1 MFGLLDKFFL
11 LLFAR
16 YRRQTGSAHT
26 EAAWRRA
33 CSDVWWSSALVI
45 GGIVFIGI
53 WIWYALTR
61 MGTPH
66 DHREWAVYGG
76 IGAYFIFM
84 TLLKRRFRKFL
95 VDVPQIP
102 TIESASDARY
112 IRMSRFVLNA
122 IAVAIGVAV
131 WILQSQHLAAL
142 KGF

>member
-1 MFGLLDKFFL
+1 MLDALDTFFI

-16 YRRQTGSAHT
+16 YRRRVGDAQIQT
-26 EAAWRRA
+26 AWRRA
-33 CSDVWWSSALVI
+33 CSDVWWASALAI
-45 GGIVFIGI
+45 GGMVFIGI

-76 IGAYFIFM
+76 VGAYIIFM

-95 VDVPQIP
+95 VDVPQMP

-112 IRMSRFVLNA
+112 IRLSRFVLNA

-131 WILQSQHLAAL
+131 WILQRQHLAVL